1 MSSQDRHR
9 NKKRYIFKGGNFILS
24 PLNSKNI
31 SLNFISSNKK
41 EIKNKN
47 NSKLII
53 NNISTKKTK
62 KNLNPEFVKSNP
74 NLLAFSRANNSY
86 LNAINHNNTP
96 NKNFVNLTNN
106 NINYMKKLYVN
117 KKTKENNYFINN
129 SKSHNKN
136 NLGEKKLSYDYL
148 KTEIPSSN
156 SNIFKK
162 GTKVQ
167 NIPNINIIFPS
178 KNNFQKSN
186 SNFYDDFYGSSS
198 GLFKKDLPNFKY
210 NSSDKSFEEKII
222 LNKGKEDQGRSESGT
237 NQSTNESKIIK
248 NKKVNINIEGNKKV
262 ENILRK
268 GPEEI
273 HWYFVKSIQEGKKY
287 QNKFDNL

>member
-1 MSSQDRHR
+1 MSSKERHR

-24 PLNSKNI
+24 PLNSSNI

-41 EIKNKN
+41 ETKNKN
-47 NSKLII
+47 NSEMIM
-53 NNISTKKTK
+53 NNISTKKSK

-74 NLLAFSRANNSY
+74 NLLAFSRSNNSY
-86 LNAINHNNTP
+86 LNAINNTP
-96 NKNFVNLTNN
+96 SKNFVNLTNN
-106 NINYMKKLYVN
+106 NINYIKKLYVN
-117 KKTKENNYFINN
+117 KKAKENNYFINN

-162 GTKVQ
+162 GSKIQ

-186 SNFYDDFYGSSS
+186 SHFYDDFYGSSS
-198 GLFKKDLPNFKY
+198 GLFKKDLPNFK
-210 NSSDKSFEEKII
+210 DKSFEEKII
-222 LNKGKEDQGRSESGT
+222 LHKVKEDQGRSESGT

-248 NKKVNINIEGNKKV
+248 KKKVNINLEGNKKG
-262 ENILRK
+262 ENITRK

-287 QNKFDNL
+287 QNKFDNI